1 MTSSLPGVVTS
12 PCEVTNISRFGFWLV
27 IDNREYFVPF
37 ADYPAF
43 RDTTV
48 AQIYAVERIAPDQ
61 LYWPALEVDIDL
73 RALEHPEAFPLVF
86 R

>member
-1 MTSSLPGVVTS
+1 MTSSLSGVVTS

-27 IDNREYFVPF
+27 IDDREYFVPF

-43 RDTTV
+43 CTTTV
-48 AQIYAVERIAPDQ
+48 AQIYAVEHIAPD
-61 LYWPALEVDIDL
+61 LLCWPALEVDIDL

>member
-1 MTSSLPGVVTS
+1 MTSSQLGVVTS
-12 PCEVTNISRFGFWLV
+12 PCEVTNISRFGFWV
-27 IDNREYFVPF
+27 VADDREYFVPF

-43 RDTTV
+43 RNTTV

-61 LYWPALEVDIDL
+61 LYWPALEVDVDL
-73 RALEHPEAFPLVF
+73 KALEHPEAFPLVF